1 MSEHAEHAEHP
12 AIRAEPDH
20 VPTPRIVAV
29 GVLALILFLVASVVT
44 IRWGLDGTRAALLPD
59 GPPAP
64 PAEIGK
70 NKIGIVEQRLF
81 EVATEPAEVRRGQA
95 ERLRSWGWVDRKAGV
110 VHMPI
115 DEAMARVARGERP

>member
-1 MSEHAEHAEHP
+1 MSEHADHP
-12 AIRAEPDH
+12 VIRAEPDH
-20 VPTPRIVAV
+20 IATPRILAV
-29 GVLALILFLVASVVT
+29 GVLALLLFLVASVVT
-44 IRWGLDGTRAALLPD
+44 IRFGLEDTRAAILPD

-81 EVATEPAEVRRGQA
+81 EVAVEPAELRQAQA
-95 ERLRSWGWVDRKAGV
+95 ERLRSWGWVDRPAGV

>member
-1 MSEHAEHAEHP
+1 MSEHSGHP

-20 VPTPRIVAV
+20 IPTPRIVAV
-29 GVLALILFLVASVVT
+29 GVLALLLFLVAAVVT

-70 NKIGIVEQRLF
+70 AKIGIVEQRLF
-81 EVATEPAEVRRGQA
+81 EVASEPAEARRAQA
-95 ERLRSWGWVDRKAGV
+95 ERLRSWGWADRKAGL

>member
-1 MSEHAEHAEHP
+1 MSEHSSHP

-20 VPTPRIVAV
+20 IPTPRIVAV
-29 GVLALILFLVASVVT
+29 GVLALLLFLVASVIT

-70 NKIGIVEQRLF
+70 TKIGIVEQRLF
-81 EVATEPAEVRRGQA
+81 EVASEPADARRTQA
-95 ERLRSWGWVDRKAGV
+95 ERLRSWGWADRKAGL